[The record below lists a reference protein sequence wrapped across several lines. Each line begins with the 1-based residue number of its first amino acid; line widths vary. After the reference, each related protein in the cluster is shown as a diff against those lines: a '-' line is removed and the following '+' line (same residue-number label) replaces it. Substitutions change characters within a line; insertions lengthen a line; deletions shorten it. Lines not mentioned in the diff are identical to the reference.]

1 MRQVSDLKQTP
12 VVEIAEEENIG
23 NWLKAKATGVCAFIT
38 KPIENEEIIN
48 AANKLVSSGSN
59 NYNKKNQKVNKYRG
73 ATYLSPDKETKA
85 VDLARKSTAN
95 KKLKK
100 YRGITYN

>member
-12 VVEIAEEENIG
+12 VVAIAEEENMG
-23 NWLKAKATGVCAFIT
+23 NWLKAKATGVRAFIT
-38 KPIENEEIIN
+38 KPIENEEILN
-48 AANKLVSSGSN
+48 TAKKFVSSSSN
-59 NYNKKNQKVNKYRG
+59 NDNKKNQKVNKYRG
-73 ATYLSPDKETKA
+73 VSYLSPDEETKA
-85 VDLARKSTAN
+85 LDRKSTPN